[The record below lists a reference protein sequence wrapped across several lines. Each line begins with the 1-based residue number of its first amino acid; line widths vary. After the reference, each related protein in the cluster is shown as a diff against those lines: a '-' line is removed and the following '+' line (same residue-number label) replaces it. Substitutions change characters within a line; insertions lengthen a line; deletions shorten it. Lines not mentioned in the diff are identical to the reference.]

1 MALQRL
7 FWMTFDYNP
16 SMKGNSKGAIRK
28 EDIPKARNFLKKE
41 LRKEFKAARRKLRN
55 IKEVQSAPKEVFTSL
70 KEFQI
75 QKSQILRKLPT
86 NYGLH
91 LIAPFRK
98 SITTKT
104 RL

>member
-1 MALQRL
+1 MALRRL

-16 SMKGNSKGAIRK
+16 SMKGNPKGAIRK

-75 QKSQILRKLPT
+75 LRKLPT